1 MLMGKRT
8 LAAIALIVFAL
19 FMAACNKQACYKDN
33 NKRKPP
39 IPFASVVSEFA
50 PVAGLAG
57 AYTTL
62 Y

>member
-1 MLMGKRT
+1 MGKRT
-8 LAAIALIVFAL
+8 LAAIALIIFAL
-19 FMAACNKQACYKDN
+19 FMAACDKQACYREGN

-39 IPFASVVSEFA
+39 MPFASVVSEFA

-62 Y
+62 H